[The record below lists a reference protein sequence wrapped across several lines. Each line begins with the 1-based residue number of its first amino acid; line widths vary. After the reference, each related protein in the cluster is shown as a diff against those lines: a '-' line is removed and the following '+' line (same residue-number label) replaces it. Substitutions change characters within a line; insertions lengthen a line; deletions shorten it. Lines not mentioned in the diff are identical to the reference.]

1 MELELGSYILGLLTL
16 PVVGLLGV
24 GIIRT
29 VEQQIKERQAWESM
43 IADDP
48 KPSAWLMEQM
58 RRASQQESE
67 AEESVIIR
75 QPSKE
80 L

>member
-16 PVVGLLGV
+16 PAVALLGV

-43 IADDP
+43 TDP
-48 KPSAWLMEQM
+48 KPSPWLMEQM